1 MPTVDIAAA
10 LQEAGHSTRTSK
22 VPAPQTRAVT
32 TAITVHCD
40 PEVRDQLK
48 RLALD
53 QHTTMRRLI
62 CQALNDLFAS
72 HQLPEIAR

>member
-1 MPTVDIAAA
+1 MPTVDLAAA
-10 LQEAGHSTRTSK
+10 LQESGQRTRTAK
-22 VPAPQTRAVT
+22 VPVPQVRPAT

-40 PEVRDQLK
+40 PEVREQLK

-62 CQALNDLFAS
+62 CQAFNELFAS
-72 HQLPEIAR
+72 HQLPEIAQ

>member
-1 MPTVDIAAA
+1 MPTVDLAAV
-10 LQEAGHSTRTSK
+10 LQEAGRRTRTSK
-22 VPAPQTRAVT
+22 VPVPQARAAT

-40 PEVRDQLK
+40 PEVREQLK

-62 CQALNDLFAS
+62 CQALNELFAS
-72 HQLPEIAR
+72 HRLPEIAR

>member
-1 MPTVDIAAA
+1 MPRVDLAAA
-10 LQEAGHSTRTSK
+10 LDEAGHHTRPAK
-22 VPAPQTRAVT
+22 VPVPQVRPAT

-40 PEVRDQLK
+40 PEVREQLK

-62 CQALNDLFAS
+62 CEALNELFAS
-72 HQLPEIAR
+72 HQLPEIAQ

>member
-1 MPTVDIAAA
+1 MLTVDLAAA
-10 LQEAGHSTRTSK
+10 LQEAGHDTLPAK
-22 VPAPQTRAVT
+22 VPVPQVRPAT

-40 PEVRDQLK
+40 PKVREQLK

-62 CQALNDLFAS
+62 CQALNELFAS
-72 HQLPEIAR
+72 HKLPEIAQ

>member
-1 MPTVDIAAA
+1 MPIVDLAAA
-10 LQEAGHSTRTSK
+10 LQEAGHRTQTAT
-22 VPAPQTRAVT
+22 VPVPQVRPAT

-40 PEVRDQLK
+40 PKVREQLK

-62 CQALNDLFAS
+62 CQALNELFAS

>member
-1 MPTVDIAAA
+1 MPTVDLAAA
-10 LQEAGHSTRTSK
+10 LQEAGHDTLPAK
-22 VPAPQTRAVT
+22 VPVPQVRPAT

-40 PEVRDQLK
+40 PKVREQLK

-62 CQALNDLFAS
+62 CQALNELFAS
-72 HQLPEIAR
+72 HKLPEIAQ